1 MTKEGKDNLNVKK
14 IAVIDYLLTLD
25 PNIIVF

>member
-1 MTKEGKDNLNVKK
+1 MTKEGKGNLNVKK
-14 IAVIDYLLTLD
+14 IAVIDYLLTLN